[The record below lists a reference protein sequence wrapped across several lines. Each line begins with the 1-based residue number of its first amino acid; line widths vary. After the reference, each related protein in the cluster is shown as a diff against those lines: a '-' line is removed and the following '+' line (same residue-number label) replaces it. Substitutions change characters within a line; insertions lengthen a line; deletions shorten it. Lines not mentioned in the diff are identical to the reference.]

1 MRLLYSSLLYFLS
14 PLVLARLYWRGFK
27 APAYRQRWRERFGF
41 AAPDRGRLLPADAPS
56 IWLHAVSVGES
67 RAALPLIEGLIER
80 YPRHR
85 ILVTTS
91 TPTGSNQVETELGS
105 RVWHSYSPY
114 DLPDCV
120 SRFIVRTKPE
130 LLVIMETELWPNTIA
145 ACHARDIPVIVA
157 NARLSEKSAK
167 SYARVSGLSAS
178 MLGHI
183 SKLACQHRH
192 DAERFKALGMSE
204 ERIRVVGNIKFDV
217 DIAEDLKRQ
226 AELLKKHW
234 SHSGKRLVLLAAS
247 THRGED
253 ECLLKVFKTLR
264 TRFPHLL
271 LVLVPRH
278 PERFEPVLVQSK
290 QAFANVSQRSL
301 GEDEDIER
309 IETQDVIVADT
320 MGEMMRLMGA
330 SDLVFVGGSLIE
342 SGGHNIIEP
351 AHWGLPIVS
360 GDSLFNFAEAS
371 RLLSD
376 ASALN
381 IVSNEEELEQ
391 AFTWL
396 CENDLARQEM
406 GARALKVAAEN
417 RGALQRL
424 LSEIESTFPVPK

>member
-1 MRLLYSSLLYFLS
+1 MRLLYSSLLYLLS

-41 AAPDRGRLLPADAPS
+41 AAPDHGRMLPANAPS

-67 RAALPLIEGLIER
+67 RAALPLIEALIKR
-80 YPRHR
+80 YPEHR

-91 TPTGSNQVETELGS
+91 TPTGSNQVESMLGD

-114 DLPDCV
+114 DLPDSV
-120 SRFIVRTKPE
+120 SRFIARTRPD
-130 LLVIMETELWPNTIA
+130 LLIIMETELWPNTIA

-167 SYARVSGLSAS
+167 SYGRVGGLSAS

-183 SKLACQHRH
+183 NKIACQHQN
-192 DAERFKALGMSE
+192 DAARFHALGVPE
-204 ERIRVVGNIKFDV
+204 ERTRVIGNIKFDV
-217 DIAEDLKRQ
+217 DIDEDLK
-226 AELLKKHW
+226 LKACALKTTW
-234 SHSGKRLVLLAAS
+234 THSGKRLVLLAAS

-253 ECLLKVFKTLR
+253 EILLAVFKTLR
-264 TRFPHLL
+264 RHFPHLL

-278 PERFEPVLVQSK
+278 PERFESVLTLSR
-290 QAFANVSQRSL
+290 QAFSQVSQRSL
-301 GEDEDIER
+301 GEDESPDNIA
-309 IETQDVIVADT
+309 TQDVIVADT
-320 MGEMMRLMGA
+320 MGEMMCLMGA
-330 SDLVFVGGSLIE
+330 SDLVFVGGSLIH

-360 GDSLFNFAEAS
+360 GDSLFNFSEAS

-376 ASALN
+376 AGALN
-381 IVSNEEELEQ
+381 VVSNEEELVQ
-391 AFTWL
+391 ACTWL
-396 CENDLARQEM
+396 CENELARQEM
-406 GARALKVAAEN
+406 GARALQVAGEN

-424 LSEIESTFPVPK
+424 LNEIESTYSSR